1 MHNHIFR
8 KIDAA
13 RLCEQ
18 KLGLAAGTIVSVDAD
33 NDGMVDGELVI
44 LHSNDIATLKDDGV
58 PADTVYF
65 GDLIIEGYDAS
76 TVMIRTEIG
85 GARSCNIDYVS
96 SKLPVGNQVNCLMFD
111 NVVGYSGTSAHFY
124 GWKFSYGS

>member
-44 LHSNDIATLKDDGV
+44 LHSDDIATLKDDGV

-76 TVMIRTEIG
+76 AGFIRTEIG
-85 GARSCNIDYVS
+85 GARSCNIDYSS

-111 NVVGYSGTSAHFY
+111 NVAGYSGASAHFY

>member
-33 NDGMVDGELVI
+33 NDGMVDGELVV
-44 LHSNDIATLKDDGV
+44 LHKDDITYLKDNPETG
-58 PADTVYF
+58 TVYF
-65 GDLIIEGYDAS
+65 GDLVIQGFGSASSIIQLQTNTADTVFIDAPS
-76 TVMIRTEIG
+76 DIY
-85 GARSCNIDYVS
+85 A
-96 SKLPVGNQVNCLMFD
+96 VGSIIPCVIFD
-111 NVVGYSGTSAHFY
+111 NIAQFEAISAHFY
-124 GWKFSYGS
+124 GWKFTYTV

>member
-44 LHSNDIATLKDDGV
+44 LRSDDIATLKDDGV

-65 GDLIIEGYDAS
+65 GDLIIEGYDKTA
-76 TVMIRTEIG
+76 VVIRTEIG
-85 GARSCNIDYVS
+85 AARSCDINNNS
-96 SKLPVGNQVNCLMFD
+96 SKLPVGNQINCLMFD
-111 NVVGYSGTSAHFY
+111 NVADYAGASAHFI

>member
-44 LHSNDIATLKDDGV
+44 LHSDDIATLKDDGV

-76 TVMIRTEIG
+76 AVVIQTEIG
-85 GARSCNIDYVS
+85 GARSCDINANS
-96 SKLPVGNQVNCLMFD
+96 SKLPVGNQINCLMFD
-111 NVVGYSGTSAHFY
+111 NVVGYEDASARFI

>member
-33 NDGMVDGELVI
+33 NDGMVDGEIVL
-44 LHSNDIATLKDDGV
+44 LHSGDLSTLQSGGV
-58 PADTVYF
+58 PANTVYF
-65 GDLIIEGYDAS
+65 GDFVIQSYDSS
-76 TVMIRTEIG
+76 TVDFALTIDSVDSLLIKAGSSLLPIG
-85 GARSCNIDYVS
+85 NNYPCVVFDSITSYDG
-96 SKLPVGNQVNCLMFD
+96 VN
-111 NVVGYSGTSAHFY
+111 AHFY
-124 GWKFSYGS
+124 GWKFTLQP

>member
-44 LHSNDIATLKDDGV
+44 LHSDDIATLKDDGV

-76 TVMIRTEIG
+76 GVVIQTEVNG
-85 GARSCNIDYVS
+85 GRSCNIDFNS
-96 SKLPVGNQVNCLMFD
+96 SKLPVGNKVNCLMFD
-111 NVVGYSGTSAHFY
+111 SVVAYTGASAHFY
-124 GWKFSYGS
+124 GWKFTYTS

>member
-44 LHSNDIATLKDDGV
+44 LHSDDLATLQSGGV
-58 PADTVYF
+58 ASDTVYF
-65 GDLIIEGYDAS
+65 GDLIIEGYEASGVVIQTDA
-76 TVMIRTEIG
+76 G
-85 GARSCNIDYVS
+85 GARSCNINYSS
-96 SKLPVGNQVNCLMFD
+96 SKLPVGNQINCLMFD
-111 NVVGYSGTSAHFY
+111 NVADYAGASAHFY

>member
-18 KLGLAAGTIVSVDAD
+18 ELGLAPGTIVSVDAD

-44 LHSNDIATLKDDGV
+44 LHTDDLSTFSAEGG
-58 PADTVYF
+58 TVYF
-65 GDLIIEGYDAS
+65 GDLVIQGWKSGASKIQFEASAIITVDIDSESGY
-76 TVMIRTEIG
+76 
-85 GARSCNIDYVS
+85 N
-96 SKLPVGNQVNCLMFD
+96 PVGSILPCVIFD
-111 NVVGYSGTSAHFY
+111 NVTQFGSVNAHFY
-124 GWKFSYGS
+124 GWKFTYTV

>member
-33 NDGMVDGELVI
+33 NDGMVDGELVL
-44 LHSNDIATLKDDGV
+44 LHSDDIATLQSGGV

-65 GDLIIEGYDAS
+65 GDLVIQGFKSGTSAILLRANSVNTVSVDGTDAYEAVGS
-76 TVMIRTEIG
+76 I
-85 GARSCNIDYVS
+85 
-96 SKLPVGNQVNCLMFD
+96 LPCVIFD
-111 NVVGYSGTSAHFY
+111 NVTQFDTISAHFY
-124 GWKFSYGS
+124 GWKFTYSV

>member
-18 KLGLAAGTIVSVDAD
+18 KLGLASGTIVSVDAD
-33 NDGMVDGELVI
+33 NDGMVDGELVL
-44 LHSNDIATLKDDGV
+44 LHSDDIDTLRSGGV
-58 PADTVYF
+58 AADTVYF

-76 TVMIRTEIG
+76 GVIIRTEVN
-85 GARSCNIDYVS
+85 GARSCDIDYNS
-96 SKLPVGNQVNCLMFD
+96 PKLPVGNQVNCLMFD
-111 NVVGYSGTSAHFY
+111 NVAAYTGASAHFY
-124 GWKFSYGS
+124 GWKFTYTV